1 MANFVLESNALQN
14 LTEINTSLL
23 FIEPDTY
30 VMRQMTEGHVF
41 KEKNYAKDW
50 ETIYVSPSSLDI
62 CPVEK
67 GMREYTEPV
76 LVITTNKPAMAFVF
90 ASNDEPVFFRKETAK
105 SNVYGYT
112 IVFRLSTFII
122 PEYYYFMCKYGLWDR
137 FIGSISYEC
146 DELEGII
153 HCYWDDVE
161 NDDPQWHASPISIL
175 RGNKINIPSIE
186 YQKQRIEEAK
196 AMESMIQEK
205 MDAQTRKYEQKEWL
219 NEAHIRNSKHRL
231 SNEMMPIRMKVERLR
246 DFFSKANGGVKL
258 TDIIGKATGQTVD
271 DLLTGL
277 YDSVKNV
284 EAEINNLTKS
294 ETAGEPEQVI
304 SVAEFLNDYCDKIA
318 TKYTRPFKIEKI
330 GLDDTSRIKISPKLF
345 IELLDNIVGNAVQHG
360 FIENRDD
367 YVLQV
372 KLETVGDKCK
382 ISIANNGVPMS
393 ERAQKEYFVRGSF
406 AGTTGHTG
414 IGGAR
419 VFEICD
425 KAGGEAMQ
433 PYSEDAFPVVIS
445 VLFPLV

>member
-1 MANFVLESNALQN
+1 MADFISESGA
-14 LTEINTSLL
+14 
-23 FIEPDTY
+23 
-30 VMRQMTEGHVF
+30 QMQSVSHEETVKEVTEGNVF
-41 KEKNYAKDW
+41 QEKNFAKDW
-50 ETIYVSPSSLDI
+50 NSIYVSPMDLDVRK
-62 CPVEK
+62 VEK
-67 GMREYTEPV
+67 RMHKVTEPAIV
-76 LVITTNKPAMAFVF
+76 LTSGKPAMACVLASEEHPVYFVD
-90 ASNDEPVFFRKETAK
+90 AYHK
-105 SNVYGYT
+105 STTYGYT
-112 IVFRLSTFII
+112 LLFKVSPFVI
-122 PEYYYFMCKYGLWDR
+122 PEYFFYMCKYNMWEKITADAFDPHG
-137 FIGSISYEC
+137 FAQCIGDY
-146 DELEGII
+146 
-153 HCYWDDVE
+153 VE
-161 NDDPQWHASPISIL
+161 DNNCFVKPADCLGSRHAEP
-175 RGNKINIPSIE
+175 IPSLEI
-186 YQKQRIEEAK
+186 QKQHIEQAK

-271 DLLTGL
+271 DLLNGL

-345 IELLDNIVGNAVQHG
+345 IELLDNIVGNAVRHG

-372 KLETVGDKCK
+372 KLEIVGDKCK
-382 ISIANNGVPMS
+382 ISIANNGAPMS